1 MLWVGMGPGVCV
13 CVCVCVCTRGFP
25 LTSSPPCLRS
35 SVPTAL
41 PLTWGAGGDVVRLLL
56 LLGPPVAALLGISA
70 LALQTLTT
78 TGAHATLL
86 KLLVVFYLQGQ
97 KALGEGPTANQPK
110 LPFSVATQDPGTGE
124 TPAGLQAKRARF
136 SAGVYCYVPSNKH
149 LTSPS
154 LVSSL
159 QSEHQDLPSGV
170 AGGCEEMTDAK
181 GPWSAKVL
189 VPQLCLILCN
199 PMDCS
204 LPGSSVHGIFP
215 ARILEWVAFPSEGNE
230 CK

>member
-1 MLWVGMGPGVCV
+1 M
-13 CVCVCVCTRGFP
+13 
-25 LTSSPPCLRS
+25 
-35 SVPTAL
+35 
-41 PLTWGAGGDVVRLLL
+41 VRLLL

-78 TGAHATLL
+78 TGTHATLL

-136 SAGVYCYVPSNKH
+136 STGVYRDVPSDKH

-159 QSEHQDLPSGV
+159 Q
-170 AGGCEEMTDAK
+170 K
-181 GPWSAKVL
+181 
-189 VPQLCLILCN
+189 
-199 PMDCS
+199 
-204 LPGSSVHGIFP
+204 
-215 ARILEWVAFPSEGNE
+215 
-230 CK
+230 